1 MIYLDNAATSW
12 PKPEAVCRAV
22 ERYIRHC
29 GASPGRS
36 GYRAAVEADALLSQT
51 RVMVKD
57 FFGAPAGAS
66 VIFTLNCTDALNI
79 ALKGLLKPGDHV
91 VTSQLEHNSVS
102 RPLNRL
108 EQAGV
113 CYSRVVCSHGGMID
127 PEAVRAL
134 IGSKTRLI
142 VLAHGSNVLGTVQPV
157 AAIGRLAREHGLLFL
172 LDAAQTAGEVPIDM
186 RQMGVDLLACP
197 GHKGLL
203 GPAGTGLLIFNS
215 EIDIQPLRE
224 GGTGSASE
232 DAVQPKSYPERLEA
246 GTPNMPG
253 IAGLKAGLEFIR
265 QEGLPK
271 IAAHKQKL
279 LAHLLEGLSETEA
292 VTVFG
297 SADPSRRAG
306 LVTFNIQGWDPSDA
320 AAVLEARYGL
330 ACRAGLHCAP
340 WAHQA
345 LGTFPEGAVRFS
357 PGYFNT
363 EEEIA
368 EALAAV
374 LEMSKNPLISEIV

>member
-1 MIYLDNAATSW
+1 MIYLDNATTSW
-12 PKPEAVCRAV
+12 PKPETVYRAV
-22 ERYIRHC
+22 ERFIRDC

-36 GYRAAVEADALLSQT
+36 GYRAAVEADALLIQT
-51 RVMVKD
+51 RAMIKD
-57 FFGAPAGAS
+57 FLGAPAGAS
-66 VIFTLNCTDALNI
+66 VVFTLNCTDALNI

-91 VTSQLEHNSVS
+91 VTSHLEHNSVS

-108 EQAGV
+108 EQSGV
-113 CYSRVVCSHGGMID
+113 FYSRVLYSEGGMID
-127 PEAVRAL
+127 TEAVRAL
-134 IGSKTRLI
+134 IGPKTRLI
-142 VLAHGSNVLGTVQPV
+142 VLAHGSNVLGTVQP
-157 AAIGRLAREHGLLFL
+157 AAEIGRLAREYGVLFL

-186 RQMGVDLLACP
+186 QQMNVDLLACS

-203 GPAGTGLLIFNS
+203 GPAGTGLLIFKG
-215 EIDIQPLRE
+215 ELDIQPLRE

-232 DAVQPKSYPERLEA
+232 EAVQPKSYPERLEA

-253 IAGLKAGLEFIR
+253 IAGLKAGLEFIQ

-271 IAAHKQKL
+271 IAAHKRKLTIALQK
-279 LAHLLEGLSETEA
+279 GLSELKA
-292 VTVFG
+292 VRVFG
-297 SADPSRRAG
+297 SAYPSRRTG
-306 LVTFNIQGWDPSDA
+306 LVTFNIQGWNPSDA
-320 AAVLEARYGL
+320 AAVLEARYSL

-345 LGTFPEGAVRFS
+345 LSTFPEGAVRFS

-368 EALAAV
+368 KALEAV
-374 LEMSKNPLISEIV
+374 FEMSKKAGVF

>member
-12 PKPEAVCRAV
+12 PKPEAVYRAV
-22 ERYIRHC
+22 ERFIRHC

-36 GYRAAVEADALLSQT
+36 GYRAAVEADTLLSRT
-51 RVMVKD
+51 RAQIKD

-66 VIFTLNCTDALNI
+66 VIFALNCTDALNI

-108 EQAGV
+108 AQAGV
-113 CYSRVVCSHGGMID
+113 SYSCAACSEGGMID
-127 PEAVRAL
+127 PEAVKAL
-134 IGSKTRLI
+134 IGPKTRLI
-142 VLAHGSNVLGTVQPV
+142 VLAHGSNVLGTVQP
-157 AAIGRLAREHGLLFL
+157 AAEVGRLARQHGVLFM
-172 LDAAQTAGEVPIDM
+172 LDAAQTAGEAPIDM
-186 RQMGVDLLACP
+186 QQMGVDLLACP

-203 GPAGTGLLIFNS
+203 GPAGTGLLVFRG
-215 EIDIQPLRE
+215 ELDIQPLRE

-232 DAVQPKSYPERLEA
+232 EAVQPKIYPERLEA
-246 GTPNMPG
+246 GTPNTPG
-253 IAGLKAGLEFIR
+253 IAGLKAGLEFIQ

-279 LAHLLEGLSETEA
+279 VGALWEGLSELKA
-292 VTVFG
+292 IRVFG

-320 AAVLEARYGL
+320 AAVLESRYGL

-368 EALAAV
+368 ATLKAV
-374 LEMSKNPLISEIV
+374 FEMSRNPLT